1 MSDSPFVLS
10 LGSNLGDRAATLQ
23 AAVDALQATP
33 GIRVTRVSRVYE
45 TDPVEVTD
53 QPDFLNLVVVGRTTL
68 EPEALL
74 ARGLSIEDAAGR
86 VRRRRKGPRTLD
98 VDVIAL
104 GETVAHTERLTL
116 PHPAAHE
123 RAFVLVPWLDADP
136 EASLVGHGRVR
147 DLVAQ
152 LDATGVRPSAEGVG

>member
-98 VDVIAL
+98 VDVLWIE
-104 GETVAHTERLTL
+104 GVTVDEPDLEV
-116 PHPAAHE
+116 PHPRMWE
-123 RAFVLVPWLDADP
+123 RAFVLVPLA
-136 EASLVGHGRVR
+136 EIASQCV
-147 DLVAQ
+147 
-152 LDATGVRPSAEGVG
+152 SAEQLQAVADQGIERSQSQGWWQK